1 MSTRGF
7 ASDNYAG
14 IHPYVLNAITDAN
27 HGHQS
32 AYGED
37 EVTAEFQKLVK
48 KLFGKNAVGFPV
60 FNGTGANVVAL
71 QAAIPRWGA
80 VIAAATSHL
89 NLDEGGAPEKMGGI
103 KLWNVEIPKGNGK
116 LTPELIQPELIDFG
130 FVHRSQQAAV
140 SITNSSE
147 YGTVYSLNEI
157 KAITKQA
164 KKHGLVTH
172 MDGARLS
179 NAAAAL
185 GLSFKQFTTDAGIDL
200 VSMGGTK
207 IGAMAAEAVIVTNS
221 NTELGKRLVNDLDYL
236 RKTSMQLAS
245 KMRFISAQLVALYS
259 GRTPLAIELAT
270 HANSMA
276 AMLDKGLRK
285 IARGNKARLSLPVE
299 TQANAVFPVMDAKLA
314 KRLRENWHF
323 YDWDQSIG
331 QYRLMCAWDTA
342 EQDIEQFLLDVSEAL
357 S

>member
-1 MSTRGF
+1 MSIRGF

-14 IHPYVLNAITDAN
+14 IHPDVLSAIAEVNT
-27 HGHQS
+27 GHQS
-32 AYGED
+32 AYGDD
-37 EVTAEFQKLVK
+37 EVTAEFGQLVK
-48 KLFGKNAVGFPV
+48 KLFGRNAVGFPV

-80 VIAAATSHL
+80 VIAATTSHL

-103 KLWNVEIPKGNGK
+103 KLWNVEIPKGDGK

-140 SITNSSE
+140 SITNSTE
-147 YGTVYSLNEI
+147 YGTVYSLDEI
-157 KAITKQA
+157 KAITKLA

-185 GLSFKQFTTDAGIDL
+185 GMNFKQFTTDAGIDL
-200 VSMGGTK
+200 VSLGGTK
-207 IGAMAAEAVIVTNS
+207 IGGMAAEAVIVTNGS
-221 NTELGKRLVNDLDYL
+221 SELGKRLVNDLDYL

-245 KMRFISAQLVALYS
+245 KMRFISAQLIALYA
-259 GRTPLAIELAT
+259 GKKPLAIELAT
-270 HANSMA
+270 HANQMA
-276 AMLDKGLRK
+276 AKLDRGLRK
-285 IARGNKARLSLPVE
+285 LAKGNKSRLSLPVQ
-299 TQANAVFPVMDAKLA
+299 TQANAVFPVMDEKLA
-314 KRLRENWHF
+314 KKLRANWHF
-323 YDWDQSIG
+323 YDWNQSIG
-331 QYRLMCAWDTA
+331 QYRLMCAWDTT
-342 EQDIEQFLLDVSEAL
+342 EEDIERFLTNVSEVL

>member
-1 MSTRGF
+1 MSIRGF

-14 IHPYVLNAITDAN
+14 IHPYVLNAIGDAN

-32 AYGED
+32 AYGDD
-37 EVTAEFQKLVK
+37 EQTAEFQKLVR
-48 KLFGKNAVGFPV
+48 KLFGRNAVGFPV

-80 VIAAATSHL
+80 VIVAATSHL

-103 KLWNVEIPKGNGK
+103 KLWNVEIPKGDGK
-116 LTPELIQPELIDFG
+116 LTPELIEPELIDFG

-147 YGTVYSLNEI
+147 YGTVYSLDEI

-200 VSMGGTK
+200 VSLGGTK
-207 IGAMAAEAVIVTNS
+207 IGAMGAEAVVVTNANS
-221 NTELGKRLVNDLDYL
+221 ELGKRLVNDLDYL

-245 KMRFISAQLVALYS
+245 KMRFISAQLVALFS
-259 GRTPLAIELAT
+259 GKNPLAIELAT

-276 AMLDKGLRK
+276 KNLDAGLRK
-285 IARGNKARLSLPVE
+285 LAKGNKSRLSLPVA
-299 TQANAVFPVMDAKLA
+299 TQANAVFPIMDKKLA
-314 KRLRENWHF
+314 NKLRERWHF
-323 YDWDQSIG
+323 YDWDQSKG
-331 QYRLMCAWDTA
+331 QYRLMCAWDTS
-342 EQDIEQFLLDVSEAL
+342 EQDVEEFLLNVSDAL
-357 S
+357 G

>member
-1 MSTRGF
+1 MSQRGF

-14 IHPYVLNAITDAN
+14 IHPDVLLAISEVN
-27 HGHQS
+27 YGHQS
-32 AYGED
+32 AYGD
-37 EVTAEFQKLVK
+37 DDVTAEFRQLVK

-103 KLWNVEIPKGNGK
+103 KLWNVEIPKGDGK

-147 YGTVYSLNEI
+147 YGTVYSLSEI

-164 KKHGLVTH
+164 KKHGLITH

-185 GLSFKQFTTDAGIDL
+185 GLSFRQFTTDAGIDL
-200 VSMGGTK
+200 VSLGGTK
-207 IGAMAAEAVIVTNS
+207 IGGMAAEAVIVTNA
-221 NTELGKRLVNDLDYL
+221 NNEVGKQLVNDLDYL

-245 KMRFISAQLVALYS
+245 KMRFISAQLIALYS
-259 GRTPLAIELAT
+259 GKNPLAIELAT

-276 AMLDKGLRK
+276 GVLDKGLRK
-285 IARGNKARLSLPVE
+285 LSKGNKQRLSLPVE
-299 TQANAVFPVMDAKLA
+299 TQANAVFPVMDKKLA
-314 KRLRENWHF
+314 EKLQDKWHF
-323 YDWDQSIG
+323 YDWNQTIG
-331 QYRLMCAWDTA
+331 QYRLMCAWDTT
-342 EQDIEQFLLDVSEAL
+342 EDDLNSFLLDAQEAL